1 MSDKIQ
7 HQFMIKTHIKLG
19 AEGNLLSH
27 IKNVSEN
34 PTAIIIRGQKQGKRT
49 SSCHF
54 YPMLCGRS
62 SQRTK
67 ASI

>member
-7 HQFMIKTHIKLG
+7 HQFVIKTHIKLG
-19 AEGNLLSH
+19 AEGNLLSY
-27 IKNVSEN
+27 IKNVCEN
-34 PTAIIIRGQKQGKRT
+34 PTAIIKRGQKQGKRT

-54 YPMLCGRS
+54 HPALRGRS